1 MDSIGENVKKE
12 GSTCYAYVDAEMA
25 QFEEV
30 AGTCSNKDNVD
41 EACCTVRSITIGLIY
56 VCAMSYF
63 HQWGTFQ
70 IASPFISSVLV
81 IVTSYPMGHLWSL
94 IVPRSDPFTLKE
106 HGFIL
111 VMANVAYMFYS
122 VFIYATLTTLKV
134 LERDQIN
141 FAYYFFFI
149 LSIQFL
155 GFGLAGM
162 EIYIIDLKIFDLF
175 LLRNSS
181 SIFGLAI

>member
-1 MDSIGENVKKE
+1 
-12 GSTCYAYVDAEMA
+12 
-25 QFEEV
+25 
-30 AGTCSNKDNVD
+30 
-41 EACCTVRSITIGLIY
+41 
-56 VCAMSYF
+56 
-63 HQWGTFQ
+63 
-70 IASPFISSVLV
+70 
-81 IVTSYPMGHLWSL
+81 
-94 IVPRSDPFTLKE
+94 
-106 HGFIL
+106 
-111 VMANVAYMFYS
+111 MANVAYMFYS

-162 EIYIIDLKIFDLF
+162 EIYIIDLKIFYLF